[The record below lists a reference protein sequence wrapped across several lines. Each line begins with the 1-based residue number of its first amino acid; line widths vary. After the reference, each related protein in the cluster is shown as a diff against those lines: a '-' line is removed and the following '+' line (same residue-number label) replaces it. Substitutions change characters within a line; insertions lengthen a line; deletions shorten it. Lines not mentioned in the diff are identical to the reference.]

1 MRNWETKT
9 LRIISG
15 AVFILVA
22 FVAAVIFLLPEPDGF
37 PILEYHQVTDEQ
49 LDPVFEV
56 YNVPPVEFAAQL
68 DYLQAEGYTTITLQ
82 DFMRVVHGK
91 GNLPEKPIVLTFD
104 DGYADNYSTMLPILE
119 AHKMTA
125 VVYVITNEVGKAGY
139 MTLDELK
146 DMQRRGLEI
155 GSHTS
160 DHIPLTSLD
169 DFTQRRQ
176 IRESKTF
183 LEWSGL
189 QTIYSLSYPN
199 GAFNSELEEILRQEN
214 YLTAVTG
221 DAGLNTL
228 KTNPY
233 ELYRVHIRKPRL
245 GLTEFKFRLWKA
257 KFFAKIRNA
266 LA

>member
-1 MRNWETKT
+1 MRVFG
-9 LRIISG
+9 G
-15 AVFILVA
+15 AVFILSA
-22 FVAAVIFLLPEPDGF
+22 IIAAIIFLLPDPEGF

-56 YNVPPVEFAAQL
+56 YNVPPAEFAAQL
-68 DYLQAEGYTTITLQ
+68 DYLQAEGYSTITLQ

-91 GNLPEKPIVLTFD
+91 GELPAKPIVLTFD
-104 DGYADNYSTMLPILE
+104 DGYADNYKTMLPILE

-125 VVYVITNEVGKAGY
+125 VVYVITNELGKKNY
-139 MTLDELK
+139 LTLDQLK
-146 DMQRRGLEI
+146 DMQRRGIEI

-160 DHIPLTSLD
+160 DHLALTSLD
-169 DFTQRRQ
+169 ANTQRRQ

-199 GAFNSELEEILRQEN
+199 GAFNSEIEKILREEN

-221 DAGLNTL
+221 EAGLNTL
-228 KTNPY
+228 ATNPY
-233 ELYRVHIRKPRL
+233 ELYRVHIRKPRF

-257 KFFAKIRNA
+257 NFFAKLRNIF
-266 LA
+266 